1 MGTFKDSRVCTLLL
15 ELHGDWIFS
24 NIMETEVVE
33 YYLKSVSDVSQ
44 VSHLHHGHLQALQD
58 VHPFT

>member
-15 ELHGDWIFS
+15 ELHGDRIFS

-44 VSHLHHGHLQALQD
+44 DSHLHHGHLQALQD
-58 VHPFT
+58 VPPFT